1 MEVDKDTS
9 DAIRVIEIFGQ
20 ASSKLVQG
28 GISETAVIHALA
40 QIAVDAQLQLSG
52 ESETAGWLRRIAEK
66 IEENHS
72 SVH

>member
-1 MEVDKDTS
+1 MEADKDVS
-9 DAIRVIEIFGQ
+9 DAIRIVEIFGK

-28 GISETAVIHALA
+28 GISETAIITALA
-40 QIAVDAQLQLSG
+40 QVAVDARLQLSG
-52 ESETAGWLRRIAEK
+52 ESETAEWLRRIAEK